1 MQVNADLD
9 RLLQDRFEITTTDFV
24 AALRALPAMRPSV
37 AALTEDEAHLLDDAN
52 FTEDRDAFLAA
63 GTDAAGHAA
72 RLAVTSYTAEEV
84 AAGLGVTASRVR
96 QKRLAGELWAI
107 PDGHTWLFPVLQFET
122 TEAGV
127 PGRQIRGLDKVFK
140 ALPTDLHPVAIAE
153 FLTTPQPTLF
163 HDRPMP
169 PLQWLRDGG
178 QVQDVIDAATS
189 IDWFTA

>member
-169 PLQWLRDGG
+169 PVQWLRDGG